1 MTDRDQK
8 QLGKTRWNIA
18 DQLRGAMNA
27 DDFRDYMLSFLFL
40 RYLSGKY
47 EHPLGDRDARQPG
60 AGDGE
65 TGAVGKR
72 DGFRPRFRIVALE
85 RSQADGKERDREDFW
100 AGEEHHHLHWAEL
113 HDGAEA
119 SLHRLPV
126 PRSLDEGGW
135 RSRVLLVRQTM
146 GSPARRGDC

>member
-27 DDFRDYMLSFLFL
+27 DDFRDYMHSFLFL

-60 AGDGE
+60 AGDWE

-72 DGFRPRFRIVALE
+72 DRRLMAKLRRLGSSDDGFAGEAPLDHPVAFEVLQSVGE
-85 RSQADGKERDREDFW
+85 EVGRDRGQAD
-100 AGEEHHHLHWAEL
+100 AEL
-113 HDGAEA
+113 PEA
-119 SLHRLPV
+119 GRPDQQLAD
-126 PRSLDEGGW
+126 DE
-135 RSRVLLVRQTM
+135 
-146 GSPARRGDC
+146 